1 MRVRSHRSTAKAID
15 VADVRFALPDLAK
28 AEAFLVDFGFAVERS
43 DDRLIARG
51 SDGTIA
57 YIAEA
62 SVDAEA
68 HFAGFSFAAS
78 GTADIEAL
86 AEQDQAEMRKTEE
99 GLAVSLTDPDG
110 FCVHALVPKLQSG
123 KQAPPVGRNES
134 GTRTRTRSRLAV
146 PKGPSLVRRLGH
158 VVLQVADFESSRAW
172 YQDRFGL
179 LVSDRVVGPDG
190 KTTVG
195 AFLRCDRGE
204 EVTDHHSLFLMQSPG
219 GVAKIE
225 HAAFE
230 VADIDSLMAGAD
242 HLKAQGYEQE
252 WGIGR
257 HLLGAHIFDYWRDP
271 FGFTLEHWTDGDL
284 IDSSDPEGTHDLMA
298 LLGSQWGPPHAML
311 GGGR

>member
-1 MRVRSHRSTAKAID
+1 MTARSHPSIAKAID

-28 AEAFLVDFGFAVERS
+28 AEAFLIDFGFAVERS

-51 SDGTIA
+51 AHGNIA
-57 YIAEA
+57 YLAEA
-62 SVDAEA
+62 SDDDEA
-68 HFAGFSFAAS
+68 RFAGFSFAATS
-78 GTADIEAL
+78 ANEIEAL
-86 AEQDQAEMRKTEE
+86 ADELDAETRENGQ
-99 GLAVSLTDPDG
+99 GLSVSLIDPDG
-110 FCVHALVPKLQSG
+110 FSVRALNPEHTPGPK
-123 KQAPPVGRNES
+123 APPVGRNES

-146 PKGPSLVRRLGH
+146 PKGPSQVLRLGH
-158 VVLQVADFESSRAW
+158 VVLQVTDFESSLAW

-179 LVSDRVVGPDG
+179 LMSDRVLGPDG

-230 VADIDSLMAGAD
+230 VADFDSLMAGAD

-311 GGGR
+311 GGGK